1 MSNGSFKEHLD
12 QLVGWTIVS
21 VDERDDEFTHDLI
34 PVLRLTKQ
42 GFNDLFV
49 AVLSDPEGNGA
60 GFLDLYHDNEEEQND
75 D

>member
-21 VDERDDEFTHDLI
+21 VDERDDVFTHDLI
-34 PVLRLTKQ
+34 PVLRLTKR

-49 AVLSDPEGNGA
+49 DVLCDPEGNGA
-60 GFLDLYHDNEEEQND
+60 GFLDLYHEEDQKND
-75 D
+75 